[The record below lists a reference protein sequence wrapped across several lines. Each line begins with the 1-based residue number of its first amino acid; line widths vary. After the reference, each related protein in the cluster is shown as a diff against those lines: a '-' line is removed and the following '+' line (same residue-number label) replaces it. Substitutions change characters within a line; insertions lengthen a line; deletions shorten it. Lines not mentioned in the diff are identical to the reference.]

1 MVKKVELTWT
11 SVNTDDAQEMAEFD
25 EQEDRKAGERVK
37 AAFERLQELGILDAK
52 GELIGDELPPDMQ
65 PGAKRDVGG

>member
-1 MVKKVELTWT
+1 M
-11 SVNTDDAQEMAEFD
+11 
-25 EQEDRKAGERVK
+25 EDRKAGERVK
-37 AAFERLQELGILDAK
+37 AAFERLQELGIFDAK